1 MINVTSVGRGRLP
14 TFVAVAFLLF
24 LIIMLLDLVRI
35 IPMALFAVMIMVS
48 IGTIPEKM
56 WRCL

>member
-1 MINVTSVGRGRLP
+1 
-14 TFVAVAFLLF
+14 
-24 LIIMLLDLVRI
+24 MLLDLVRI
-35 IPMALFAVMIMVS
+35 ILMAALFAVMIMVS

>member
-1 MINVTSVGRGRLP
+1 
-14 TFVAVAFLLF
+14 
-24 LIIMLLDLVRI
+24 MLLDLVRI